1 MVILN
6 ATPLFIKAK
15 CYDPHHDPVN
25 VENFTRKTGL
35 KRPIKIDHL
44 EKTIGTQ
51 GANRMIGGSEKSIF
65 TNKVMVSCPQM
76 HLIGRQDNI

>member
-15 CYDPHHDPVN
+15 CYEPHHDPVN

-35 KRPIKIDHL
+35 KQLINVDHL
-44 EKTIGTQ
+44 EKMIGTQ
-51 GANRMIGGSEKSIF
+51 GANRLIGGSENSIF
-65 TNKVMVSCPQM
+65 TNKVMLSCAQM
-76 HLIGRQDNI
+76 HLIGGQ